1 MEGAKTQLFGSWG
14 GHLTTF
20 SRMKIDEAFFFF
32 FFFNMFTQLWEKMGD
47 QKELLKKRN
56 MFFFFFF
63 KIIIFI
69 YLVSV
74 RDLTMNLKE

>member
-1 MEGAKTQLFGSWG
+1 
-14 GHLTTF
+14 
-20 SRMKIDEAFFFF
+20 
-32 FFFNMFTQLWEKMGD
+32 MGD

-56 MFFFFFF
+56 MFFLKNKK

-74 RDLTMNLKE
+74 RFLFLFFNILLVDTDFIPLERKTLFYCF

>member
-1 MEGAKTQLFGSWG
+1 
-14 GHLTTF
+14 
-20 SRMKIDEAFFFF
+20 
-32 FFFNMFTQLWEKMGD
+32 MGD

-56 MFFFFFF
+56 IFLKNKI

-74 RDLTMNLKE
+74 RNLIMNLKE